1 MATAGTFTTSTS
13 AAEFFSDPDGVTTIR
28 CVNTDSTDSI
38 DINVEGLHATGE
50 YYRLAP
56 KGSGNSHVAEFTIAP
71 LGIKSAT
78 CKGIDNGGGGNGVLN
93 YGVVSIDPR
102 S

>member
-1 MATAGTFTTSTS
+1 MATAGTFTTST
-13 AAEFFSDPDGVTTIR
+13 AVAEFFSDADGVTTIR

-38 DINVEGLHATGE
+38 DINVEGLHAAGE

-56 KGSGNSHVAEFTIAP
+56 KGSGNAHIAEFTIAP

-78 CKGIDNGGGGNGVLN
+78 CKATANTPVLN

>member
-1 MATAGTFTTSTS
+1 MPTAGTFTTSTS
-13 AAEFFSDPDGVTTIR
+13 AAEFFADADGVTTIR
-28 CVNTDSTDSI
+28 CVNNDGTNSI
-38 DINVEGLHATGE
+38 DINVEGLHAAGE

-56 KGSGNSHVAEFTIAP
+56 RGTGNSHVVEFTIAP

-78 CKGIDNGGGGNGVLN
+78 CKSTAATPELL
-93 YGVVSIDPR
+93 YGVVSVDPR

>member
-1 MATAGTFTTSTS
+1 MPTAGTLSTSTS
-13 AAEFFSDPDGVTTIR
+13 VAEFFSDPDGVTTIR
-28 CVNTDSTDSI
+28 CFNNDSSNSI
-38 DINVEGLHATGE
+38 DINVVGLHAAGE

-56 KGSGNSHVAEFTIAP
+56 KGAGNSHVAEFTIAP

-78 CKGIDNGGGGNGVLN
+78 CKSTASTPELI
-93 YGVVSIDPR
+93 YGVVSVDPR

>member
-1 MATAGTFTTSTS
+1 MATAGTFTTST
-13 AAEFFSDPDGVTTIR
+13 AAAGFFSDADGVTTIR

-38 DINVEGLHATGE
+38 DINVGGLHAAGE

-56 KGSGNSHVAEFTIAP
+56 KGSGNSHIAEFTIAP

-78 CKGIDNGGGGNGVLN
+78 CKSTANTPVFN

>member
-1 MATAGTFTTSTS
+1 MPTAGTLTTST
-13 AAEFFSDPDGVTTIR
+13 AVAEFFSDPDGVTTIR
-28 CVNTDSTDSI
+28 CVNNDSTDSI
-38 DINVEGLHATGE
+38 DINVPGLHAAGE

-56 KGSGNSHVAEFTIAP
+56 KGTGNAHIAEFTLSV

-78 CKGIDNGGGGNGVLN
+78 CKATANTPQLI
-93 YGVVSIDPR
+93 YGTVTIDPR

>member
-1 MATAGTFTTSTS
+1 MPTAGTFTTSTS
-13 AAEFFSDPDGVTTIR
+13 AAVFFTEADGVTTIR
-28 CVNTDSTDSI
+28 CVNTDTQDSI

-56 KGSGNSHVAEFTIAP
+56 KGAGNSHVAEFTIAP

-78 CKGIDNGGGGNGVLN
+78 CKGIDGGGGGNGVLI